1 MFAIV
6 ICELKVVQ
14 HLGESM
20 RVDRIDRL
28 EKYILE
34 QKSVTLD
41 DLCDRFDVSKNTL
54 RRDIDTLTDKGTIK
68 KVYGG
73 VVAVDKAPAAVLKPF
88 RERNSIHLDL
98 KQAIAEKMADL
109 ISDGDTLF
117 VDTGSSTL
125 PIAGLLDKKRDI
137 TVVTNSVPFI
147 YSALSHPDLNV
158 IALPGA
164 LNRSTDS
171 LVGATTIDSLKNF
184 HVKKAI
190 MACTGLSP
198 EHGVCNASFSEYE
211 IKKLAMS
218 LCDEAY
224 LVADSFKFDVTSM
237 MSYASLSQFHTVVTD
252 KEPESRFRKYCS
264 EHKVKLVY

>member
-1 MFAIV
+1 
-6 ICELKVVQ
+6 
-14 HLGESM
+14 M
-20 RVDRIDRL
+20 RVDRIDKL

-34 QKSVTLD
+34 KKSVTLD
-41 DLCDRFDVSKNTL
+41 DLCERFDVSKNTL
-54 RRDIDTLTDKGTIK
+54 RRDIDALTKRGNIK

-73 VVAVDKAPAAVLKPF
+73 VVAVDRAPAAGLKTF
-88 RERNSIHLDL
+88 RERNTIHLDL
-98 KQAIAEKMADL
+98 KLTIAEKMATL
-109 ISDGDTLF
+109 IEDGDTLF

-147 YSALSHPDLNV
+147 YSALAHPSINV
-158 IALPGA
+158 IALPGT

-171 LVGATTIDSLKNF
+171 LVGATTIDALKNF

-211 IKKLAMS
+211 IKRLAMN

-237 MSYASLSQFHTVVTD
+237 MSYADISQFHTIVTD
-252 KEPESRFRKYCS
+252 AEPDARFKRYLAD
-264 EHKVKLVY
+264 HKVRLVV